1 MRIYKAI
8 PSLITSGNLICG
20 AIAIFLA
27 FSNNLE
33 FAVYF
38 VLLASVFDF
47 FDGFAA
53 RKLNAVSE
61 FGKQLDSLA
70 DLISFGFAPS
80 AMIYVFIENNEILPK
95 NFSYLSILLVLFA
108 AYRLAKFNTDESQA
122 TEFKG
127 LATPGMALFIMGI
140 VYPKSLGLISTE
152 QIFLNKIF
160 IIACLIILPV
170 LMVSNIRFF
179 SFKIKKFSFKNIVWQ
194 LVLLI
199 FGIILLI
206 IFGINGLTYLII
218 LYLAL
223 SILKNLTTKKTI

>member
-1 MRIYKAI
+1 MQHI
-8 PSLITSGNLICG
+8 
-20 AIAIFLA
+20 
-27 FSNNLE
+27 
-33 FAVYF
+33 V
-38 VLLASVFDF
+38 
-47 FDGFAA
+47 
-53 RKLNAVSE
+53 
-61 FGKQLDSLA
+61 
-70 DLISFGFAPS
+70 
-80 AMIYVFIENNEILPK
+80 
-95 NFSYLSILLVLFA
+95 
-108 AYRLAKFNTDESQA
+108 AKFNTDESQT

-206 IFGINGLTYLII
+206 IFGINGLAYLII

>member
-1 MRIYKAI
+1 MKIYKSI
-8 PSLITSGNLICG
+8 PSLITSGNLVCG
-20 AIAIFLA
+20 TIAIFLA

-38 VLLASVFDF
+38 VLIASVFDF

-108 AYRLAKFNTDESQA
+108 AYSSEIQHRRKPNH
-122 TEFKG
+122 
-127 LATPGMALFIMGI
+127 
-140 VYPKSLGLISTE
+140 
-152 QIFLNKIF
+152 
-160 IIACLIILPV
+160 
-170 LMVSNIRFF
+170 
-179 SFKIKKFSFKNIVWQ
+179 
-194 LVLLI
+194 
-199 FGIILLI
+199 
-206 IFGINGLTYLII
+206 
-218 LYLAL
+218 
-223 SILKNLTTKKTI
+223 